1 MGIKY
6 CAGLITVKSDADEQF
21 FDYGYDKDNS
31 KLLHSTKKL
40 RIPSSFKSTVFGVH
54 KMQYEGGAF
63 TEQDS
68 SEIFFYLPS
77 TVDRSEKINK
87 YLTSVNLKPFHV
99 ERSSL
104 GENFKPASNFGR
116 AAIISYMKRVAD
128 QSLQNLKRNADAF
141 LSAINHDNEKL
152 LWPGGKRTKSD
163 KFALT
168 Y

>member
-77 TVDRSEKINK
+77 TVD
-87 YLTSVNLKPFHV
+87 
-99 ERSSL
+99 
-104 GENFKPASNFGR
+104 
-116 AAIISYMKRVAD
+116 
-128 QSLQNLKRNADAF
+128 KRNADAF